1 MPPGRIVVLLV
12 VPPRP
17 PCCCQ
22 VVSLA
27 PLPSKKVFFLL
38 IGEPIFP
45 SSGQGDLT
53 CTPWSPSLPQ
63 PVVTHTNF
71 TSNNYSFFF
80 APPPPTTTSHTARQE
95 LRDGNAGS
103 LPIQNLFQAAF
114 FLWASACPRLQAVVA
129 HSCTLLCPS
138 PPPPNMCFIPTL
150 LVSFYQLWP
159 EFVSQWAP
167 EPSPVFLIFLFLLK
181 RLLTYPL
188 PVPLIVDFDVFTHVN
203 EESSID

>member
-1 MPPGRIVVLLV
+1 MGFSSLPTPTPVPPSRIVVLLV

-17 PCCCQ
+17 PWCCQ

-80 APPPPTTTSHTARQE
+80 CTPPPDNNFSYSPAGIEGRKCWQPSHPKPFS
-95 LRDGNAGS
+95 GCF
-103 LPIQNLFQAAF
+103 LFMGIGMPPFASGGCSQLHPAVPF
-114 FLWASACPRLQAVVA
+114 PSPSKYVLYTHPPCIFLSVVA
-129 HSCTLLCPS
+129 RVCLAVGSG
-138 PPPPNMCFIPTL
+138 
-150 LVSFYQLWP
+150 
-159 EFVSQWAP
+159 A
-167 EPSPVFLIFLFLLK
+167 
-181 RLLTYPL
+181 L
-188 PVPLIVDFDVFTHVN
+188 P
-203 EESSID
+203 